1 MKKLFFLSILLCF
14 FLSMQAQTT
23 SVNISAGGLS
33 AALSSQTNVT
43 NLVVTG
49 TMDASDFKTI
59 QSLSST
65 LVTLDLS
72 GITKIAAYS
81 GQGGSDPDN
90 KVTVYPV
97 DQIPYRALYQVSALT
112 TVVLPTNAS
121 IASIGAEAFKNCRQL
136 ISVNIPNGVSSIG
149 DAAFSNT
156 GFNTF
161 TLPDNVTTLGIGVFQ
176 NSSSLT
182 QVTLPSNLTEIPA
195 STFQNSALSSITIP
209 VSVTSI
215 GNLAFYGTKI
225 TTITLPSGLQWLGG
239 YRTFYSCFN
248 LTAINNIPAGMQ
260 IIDGDML
267 ETFANTQ
274 ITSFTIPSNVTTI
287 DVSAFESA
295 PLTSLTF
302 PTNSLITSILDYS
315 LSGAQL
321 TSLVIPEKVTTLGEG
336 VLYGA
341 SAMKSLELPTSL
353 TAIAADAFHNC
364 SGLTSIKVHNPKPV
378 DLSKMSGVFD
388 GIDKTKCILYVPAG
402 TKAAYQ
408 AASSWKDF
416 TNIQELNTTVNISA
430 GGLSAAL
437 SSQTNVTNLV
447 VTGTMDASDFKT
459 IQSLSSTLVT
469 LDLSGVTKI
478 AAYSGQGGSDP
489 DNKVTVYPVNQIPY
503 RALYQAGVLTTGV
516 LTTVVLPTNASIASI
531 GAEAFKNCRQLIS
544 VNIPNG
550 VSSIGDAAF
559 SNTGFNTFTLPDNVT
574 TLGIGVFQ
582 NSSSLTQV
590 TLPSNLTEIPA
601 STFQNSAL
609 SSITIPVSVTSIGN
623 LAFYGTKITTI
634 TLPSGLQWLG
644 GYRTFYSCF
653 NLTAINNIPAGM
665 QIIDGDMLET
675 FANTQI
681 TSFTIPSNVTTI
693 DVSAFE
699 SAPLTSL
706 TFPTNSLI
714 TSILDYSLSGAQLTS
729 LVIPEKVTTLGE
741 GVLYGASAMKSLEL
755 PTSLT
760 AIAADAFHN
769 CSGLTSIKVHNPK
782 PVDLSK
788 MSGVFD
794 GIDKTKCILYVPTG
808 TKAAYQAASSWKDFT
823 NIVEFG
829 TTTGLENVQNNN
841 ASLTIAGNPVQGS
854 EAVLTFAEA
863 GEGAVVR
870 VSDLSG
876 KTLLKQVIAT
886 GSTTATLSV
895 GNLSKGV
902 YLVNYTDNTGKR
914 GMVKMIK

>member
-43 NLVVTG
+43 NLIVTGTVDARDFLAIQKLNTTLVTLDLSGITKIEAYSGTGGSDIYNSVTTYPADQIPYKALYYLNGALTTVVLPTGGVIDSIGAQAFASCSKLTSINIPNGVSSIGDNAFLSTGLTSITLPNSVTTLGIGVFKSSPLAQVSLSNQLTSIPKSTFEGTKLSSVIIPELVTSIGNFAFKNVSTLTQITLPSGLLWLSGSMTFYGTAIKSLILPANTQIIGGTLGDGTFQNTAITSFAIPSNVTTIGNSTFKTSKLASLIFPSNNHVSSLGGFCLSNTKLTSLVIPENVTTICIGALSETTTLKTLELPASLTEIQSSAFNGCTALTSIKVHNAVPVDLSSFPDVFTGIDKSKCILYVPAGTTAAYQAASSWKDFTNIQELNTTVNITAGGLSAALSSQTNVTNLVVTG
-49 TMDASDFKTI
+49 TVDASDFKTI

-72 GITKIAAYS
+72 GVTKIAAYS

-97 DQIPYRALYQVSALT
+97 DQIPYRALYQVGALT

-388 GIDKTKCILYVPAG
+388 GIDKTNCILYVPAG
-402 TKAAYQ
+402 TKADYQ
-408 AASSWKDF
+408 AADGWKDF
-416 TNIQELNTTVNISA
+416 TNIQEF
-430 GGLSAAL
+430 G
-437 SSQTNVTNLV
+437 
-447 VTGTMDASDFKT
+447 
-459 IQSLSSTLVT
+459 
-469 LDLSGVTKI
+469 
-478 AAYSGQGGSDP
+478 
-489 DNKVTVYPVNQIPY
+489 
-503 RALYQAGVLTTGV
+503 TTGIEK
-516 LTTVVLPTNASIASI
+516 LQNTNAS
-531 GAEAFKNCRQLIS
+531 
-544 VNIPNG
+544 
-550 VSSIGDAAF
+550 
-559 SNTGFNTFTLPDNVT
+559 
-574 TLGIGVFQ
+574 
-582 NSSSLTQV
+582 
-590 TLPSNLTEIPA
+590 
-601 STFQNSAL
+601 L
-609 SSITIPVSVTSIGN
+609 S
-623 LAFYGTKITTI
+623 
-634 TLPSGLQWLG
+634 
-644 GYRTFYSCF
+644 
-653 NLTAINNIPAGM
+653 
-665 QIIDGDMLET
+665 
-675 FANTQI
+675 
-681 TSFTIPSNVTTI
+681 
-693 DVSAFE
+693 
-699 SAPLTSL
+699 
-706 TFPTNSLI
+706 
-714 TSILDYSLSGAQLTS
+714 
-729 LVIPEKVTTLGE
+729 
-741 GVLYGASAMKSLEL
+741 
-755 PTSLT
+755 
-760 AIAADAFHN
+760 
-769 CSGLTSIKVHNPK
+769 
-782 PVDLSK
+782 
-788 MSGVFD
+788 
-794 GIDKTKCILYVPTG
+794 
-808 TKAAYQAASSWKDFT
+808 
-823 NIVEFG
+823 
-829 TTTGLENVQNNN
+829 
-841 ASLTIAGNPVQGS
+841 IAGNPVQGS
-854 EAVLTFAEA
+854 EAILTFAQA
-863 GEGAVVR
+863 GEGAVLR
-870 VSDLSG
+870 VCNLSG
-876 KTLLKQVIAT
+876 KTVLQYAVAT
-886 GSTTATLSV
+886 GSTTANLSV
-895 GNLSKGV
+895 VNLSKGV
-902 YLVNYTDNTGKR
+902 YLVSYTDNTGKR
-914 GMVKMIK
+914 GLVKMIK